1 MENFISPWC
10 GAVDGFHKN
19 LLYGWALNRLDP
31 NSRVVLEIC
40 LNSEVIGC
48 VIADVMRSDLA
59 AIFRDLSFPDTAQD
73 RPHDLCHG
81 FVADL
86 GAGYQAADGSLFARV
101 ANTDVILSGKIDLS
115 APEKPPISLTSHVF
129 SDGAL
134 CLLGWCID
142 SRDPAIHKEV
152 KAFLGERLIAHALA
166 DLLHPALRS
175 YDVGSHGFELN
186 LPLDLADGQVH
197 SVRVTDALG
206 NELNGSPVSVCCY
219 ASGGKTLVDPNREP
233 VLARLLESYE
243 RYLPRSLGMSSYR
256 EWWSLFEVAP
266 TQVPTKKKS
275 LPKPRVG
282 IIVCAGSFE
291 NGDPQSAEFAQAL
304 QDTLLSLEQQD
315 FKPHIYLSN
324 ALQISRAGKRQQRA
338 TQSFAELLQ
347 KALDDQCDVIACVRL
362 GDTLLPHAVSC
373 ALEGFVSPAKEIVYT
388 DSEFAGIPWFKPAW
402 NPEYALSSDYPL
414 AFMLV
419 RREVLESYL
428 KNKSMPLD
436 HAEFSWGMLAMVW
449 PRGERA
455 IVHVPRVL
463 YQVNSAMS
471 ESEAERRTEAA
482 QLVLQ
487 ELEPESR
494 LLPHKP
500 NTGEFTARRI
510 CRHLNQ
516 QERNTAVTLIIPTR
530 DRVNLLSHCISTL
543 QAHTDWPNL
552 EIIVVDNDS
561 VEAKT
566 KTYFR
571 RIEKQ
576 GIKILSI
583 PGAFNFATLN
593 NQAVDVAKGE
603 VIGLINNDIEALHDG
618 WLDEIMSHLL
628 RPNVG
633 AVGAKL
639 LWPNGMVQHGGVLL
653 GVGNVAAHFGNRLA
667 DQDWGDHGRN
677 QLLQQVSSVTAA
689 CLFLRKC
696 DYLAVGGM
704 DGDAFPVAFNDVDLC
719 LKLRQLGKS
728 IIWTPY
734 ARLLHA
740 ESASRGHEDTPQKRA
755 RAERE
760 IEIFRQRWG
769 ACLLRDP
776 AYHPSLNLDSHRHA
790 FAGLALPPRDRAPR
804 DARLFKHE

>member
-1 MENFISPWC
+1 MDNSTSPWR
-10 GAVDGFHKN
+10 GAIDGLHNN
-19 LLYGWALNRLDP
+19 LLYGWAVNMDDP
-31 NSRVVLEIC
+31 NARVVLEVC
-40 LNSEVIGC
+40 LNSEVIGT
-48 VIADVMRSDLA
+48 VIADLMRSDLVDE
-59 AIFRDLSFPDTAQD
+59 FKQLSLVLPTAD
-73 RPHDLCHG
+73 FDFCHG

-86 GAGYQAADGSLFARV
+86 GANFQVKNGQLIVRIANANV
-101 ANTDVILSGKIDLS
+101 ALPGTVDLDMPS
-115 APEKPPISLTSHVF
+115 KPPIAATSKVF
-129 SDGAL
+129 SDSAL

-142 SRDPAIHKEV
+142 SRDPTAQKEV
-152 KAFLGERLIAHALA
+152 KAFLGGEQIAQATA
-166 DLLHPALRS
+166 NLLHPALRS
-175 YDVGSHGFELN
+175 YDVGQHGFELN
-186 LPLDLADGQVH
+186 LPLHLADGQTH
-197 SVRVTDALG
+197 SVRVTDVLG

-219 ASGGKTLVDPNREP
+219 ASGGKTLIDANREP
-233 VLARLLESYE
+233 LLAQLLESYE
-243 RYLPRSLGMSSYR
+243 RYLPRSLGMASYR
-256 EWWSLFEVAP
+256 EWSSLFEVKP
-266 TQVPTKKKS
+266 TTKLAKNK
-275 LPKPRVG
+275 LKIG
-282 IIVCAGSFE
+282 IILCTGIFE
-291 NGDPQSAEFAQAL
+291 RINSRTTDYTQAL
-304 QDTLLSLEQQD
+304 KKTLLSIEQQD
-315 FKPHIYLSN
+315 LKPQVYIPKELRN
-324 ALQISRAGKRQQRA
+324 ASAGESKQQVS
-338 TQSFAELLQ
+338 QSFSDMLRD
-347 KALDDQCDVIACVRL
+347 ALDDRCDVIACIRI
-362 GDTLLPHAVSC
+362 GDTLMPHALVC
-373 ALEGFVSPAKEIVYT
+373 ALEGFDDPIVQIVYT
-388 DSEFAGIPWFKPAW
+388 DSEYAGTPWFKPAW
-402 NPEYALSSDYPL
+402 NPEYALASDYPL
-414 AFMLV
+414 DFMLV
-419 RREVLESYL
+419 RREVIDTYL
-428 KNKSMPLD
+428 DKKTLPTD
-436 HAEFSWGMLAMVW
+436 QAQFSWGMLSSIWSKGA
-449 PRGERA
+449 RA

-463 YQVNSAMS
+463 YHLNAVFG
-471 ESEAERRTEAA
+471 ESEMQHRTEAA

-487 ELEPESR
+487 DLEPGSK
-494 LLPHKP
+494 LVPHPSKE
-500 NTGEFTARRI
+500 GRFAARRI
-510 CRHLNQ
+510 CRHLSQ
-516 QERNTAVTLIIPTR
+516 QERDTVVTLIIPTR
-530 DRVNLLSHCISTL
+530 DRVNLLSRCISTL

-576 GIKILSI
+576 GVKILSI
-583 PGAFNFATLN
+583 PGVFNFATLN

-603 VIGLINNDIEALHDG
+603 VVGLINNDIEALHDG

-628 RPNVG
+628 RPGVG

-689 CLFLRKC
+689 CLFLRKS

-719 LKLRQLGKS
+719 LKLRQQGKS

-740 ESASRGHEDTPQKRA
+740 ESASRGHEDTPQKKA

-790 FAGLALPPRDRAPR
+790 FAGLALPPRDRSPR
-804 DARLFKHE
+804 DASLLKCD